1 MSPFDTDEAVR
12 RTMDRLFATAWE
24 GVAAPAKDETII
36 VVPGRTGPVS
46 VRLRLA
52 DIEAVQIE
60 LGLGAPCGIC
70 HHNPCTFRDRADA

>member
-1 MSPFDTDEAVR
+1 MSNTHGGAFLDPAQAPGAIFTPEDFDAEQQALFDSARRFCDEQV
-12 RTMDRLFATAWE
+12 W
-24 GVAAPAKDETII
+24 P
-36 VVPGRTGPVS
+36 
-46 VRLRLA
+46 RLA